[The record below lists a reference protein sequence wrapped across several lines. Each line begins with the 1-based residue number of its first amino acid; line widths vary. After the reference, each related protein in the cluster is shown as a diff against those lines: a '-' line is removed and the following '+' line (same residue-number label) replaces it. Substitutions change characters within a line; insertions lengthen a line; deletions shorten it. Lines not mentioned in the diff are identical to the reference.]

1 MNEELTIMSNEYKFY
16 FSMKNIMVPQ
26 TPEHQTRQKN
36 IEYQFMKTS
45 AFHLNLDLPE
55 KYRNAVDA
63 TLTK

>member
-1 MNEELTIMSNEYKFY
+1 MNKELTIMSNEYKFY
-16 FSMKNIMVPQ
+16 FSTKNIMVRK
-26 TPEHQTRQKN
+26 TPEHQARQKN

-55 KYRNAVDA
+55 KYMKLLDA

>member
-1 MNEELTIMSNEYKFY
+1 
-16 FSMKNIMVPQ
+16 MVRK
-26 TPEHQTRQKN
+26 TPEHQARQKN

-55 KYRNAVDA
+55 KYLKLLDA